1 MIFTFLRF
9 YIFHV
14 NLLTQTLKARLAEIL
29 PQKAEEVKQL
39 KKEHGKTVIGEV
51 LLEQAYGGMRGIKGL
66 VWEGSV
72 LDPIEGIR
80 FRGRT
85 IPDIQKELPKGPGGS
100 EPLPEAL
107 FWLLLTGEVP

>member
-1 MIFTFLRF
+1 
-9 YIFHV
+9 
-14 NLLTQTLKARLAEIL
+14 
-29 PQKAEEVKQL
+29 
-39 KKEHGKTVIGEV
+39 
-51 LLEQAYGGMRGIKGL
+51 MRGIKGL

-85 IPDIQKELPKGPGGS
+85 IPDIQKELPKAPGGE

-107 FWLLLTGEVP
+107 FWLLLTGEVQLTPKLRLYPKNLLLDQHYQSTLKN